1 MPQAI
6 QANGPDQQHQPA
18 RREDVYAAHPDELRG
33 GRDRCAAACHA
44 FNDLR
49 DVGSPDE
56 RARRWFNIV
65 DPARAGSVDA
75 STPVPLVQAPVRMEY
90 GLRVNIHPSA
100 FVDRFCTIFDRP
112 TASVLVGARVV
123 IGPNVYMYAGDRGI
137 VIGDGALIGG
147 GAIIME
153 GVTIGHDAVVA
164 GGAVVTRDVAPGH
177 LVVGNDNDRGA
188 IDRVSRGPQRTQ
200 ALADAASPYAQ
211 PQPQLQPEPEPERG
225 RKEEKPDDETQ
236 VEGRE
241 TDEPAGD
248 GEVDDTGSDGNAE
261 EYLVDEVLDSRLSG
275 EGALQYRVRWGGYA
289 TDPVWYDAEGFKGAP
304 FKLREFHYR
313 HPKKPGPPEELDV
326 WERAFEGD
334 GQYDGVS

>member
-1 MPQAI
+1 MSQAI
-6 QANGPDQQHQPA
+6 QANGPDQQQQPV
-18 RREDVYAAHPDELRG
+18 RRENVYTARPNELHAAG
-33 GRDRCAAACHA
+33 DRCAAACHA

-56 RARRWFNIV
+56 RVRRWFNIV

-75 STPVPLVQAPVRMEY
+75 STLIPLVQAPVRMEY

-100 FVDRFCTIFDRP
+100 FVDRYCIIVDTP
-112 TASVLVGARVV
+112 TAGVLVGARVI
-123 IGPNVYMYAGDRGI
+123 IGPSVCMYAGDRGI

-153 GVTIGHDAVVA
+153 GVTIGHDAVIA
-164 GGAVVTRDVAPGH
+164 GGALVTRDVAPGH

-188 IDRVSRGPQRTQ
+188 IDRVSRGPQHTQ

-211 PQPQLQPEPEPERG
+211 PQPQRQPELEPEREEE
-225 RKEEKPDDETQ
+225 REEKPDGETQ
-236 VEGRE
+236 IEGRE
-241 TDEPAGD
+241 TDEPVGD
-248 GEVDDTGSDGNAE
+248 EEMDDTDSDENVE
-261 EYLVDEVLDSRLSG
+261 EYIVDEILDSRLSG
-275 EGALQYRVRWGGYA
+275 EGVLQYRVRWGGYA

-313 HPKKPGPPEELDV
+313 HPKKPGPPEDLDV

-334 GQYDGVS
+334 G